1 MRIRSKIAALGAAVG
16 IAALGIGAGGASAGG
31 IIPELGVGLAPVD
44 GAAWLGQTGLADS
57 FGDANQALDVTVGSA
72 GMPRAAVISGL
83 AGQPASAL
91 RTLSFATPKLPGGI
105 EPCWDIGYTNPDG
118 STGNLMINPVTRS
131 DSVTF
136 ASEPIEGTDWTQY
149 SFGVHL
155 APGTTLDSVTVGV
168 DVAADQPSPVTVPI
182 DNLSVAGR
190 TWTFAGDNGMPGPAG
205 A

>member
-1 MRIRSKIAALGAAVG
+1 MRIRITIAALGATGAIAAVG
-16 IAALGIGAGGASAGG
+16 IGAAGASAGA
-31 IIPELGVGLAPVD
+31 IVPERVGLAPVD

-57 FGDANQALDVTVGSA
+57 FGDANQALDVSVGAA

-91 RTLSFATPKLPGGI
+91 GTLSFATQKLPGGI

-136 ASEPIEGTDWTQY
+136 ASESIEGTGWTQY

-155 APGTTLDSVTVGV
+155 APGTTLDSVTIGV
-168 DVAADQPSPVTVPI
+168 DVAADQSSPVTVPI

-190 TWTFAGDNGMPGPAG
+190 TWTFAGDSGMPTRAG